1 MNKAREEQLNEVLA
15 LFYFAYRKF
24 TVKPDR
30 IMEKHGIQRV
40 HHRILYF
47 IARQPGISVNALLKT
62 LEVTKQ
68 ALHAPMKQLTEMGY
82 ITSEPSASDRRVRE
96 LYLTE
101 KGKKLEKKL
110 SDVQRKKMEAVF
122 QKLGWDHE
130 IVWREVMEEI
140 AKG

>member
-1 MNKAREEQLNEVLA
+1 M
-15 LFYFAYRKF
+15 
-24 TVKPDR
+24 
-30 IMEKHGIQRV
+30 
-40 HHRILYF
+40 
-47 IARQPGISVNALLKT
+47 SVNALLKT

-82 ITSEPSASDRRVRE
+82 IISEPSASDRRVRE